1 MNRHPLLLAV
11 VLGLL
16 VPQVG
21 LSKGKVEK
29 RTYDFK
35 EAGKEMEYALYV
47 PKKYKKNTKTPL
59 LVLLHG
65 LGSNPQ
71 QVIRY
76 RGITEEAEKRGYIV
90 VAPYGYNERGWYGSH
105 GKGKGFGASSKDP
118 KNLGELSEKDV
129 LNVLGI
135 VRKEFTI
142 DENRIYLAGHSMGGG
157 GTMHLG
163 ATHPKIWA
171 ALGPLAPAVSG
182 SRSILEKMKDTPI
195 MVVAGDN
202 DRLIPIRMVR
212 RWIERMKE
220 LKMTHVYKEI
230 EGGDHVNSFVRN
242 PEMIAELF
250 DFFDKNRRNGTP
262 TGSRKKQAE

>member
-1 MNRHPLLLAV
+1 MNRHPLLLAII
-11 VLGLL
+11 LGLFL
-16 VPQVG
+16 PQIG
-21 LSKGKVEK
+21 LAKGTVEK
-29 RTYDFK
+29 RTYEFK
-35 EAGKEMEYALYV
+35 EAGKDMEYALYV
-47 PKKYKKNTKTPL
+47 PKKYKKGKKTPL

-76 RGITEEAEKRGYIV
+76 RGITDEAEKRGYIV
-90 VAPYGYNERGWYGSH
+90 VAPFGYNERGWYGSH
-105 GKGKGFGASSKDP
+105 GKGKGFGSSGKDP
-118 KNLGELSEKDV
+118 DNLGELSEKDV

-142 DENRIYLAGHSMGGG
+142 DENRIYLSGHSMGGG

-163 ATHPKIWA
+163 AKHSKIWA

-182 SRSILEKMKDTPI
+182 SRDILEKMKDTPI
-195 MVVAGDN
+195 MIVAGEK

-242 PEMIAELF
+242 PEMIGELF
-250 DFFDKNRRNGTP
+250 DFFDKH
-262 TGSRKKQAE
+262 RKGAKTESKKK